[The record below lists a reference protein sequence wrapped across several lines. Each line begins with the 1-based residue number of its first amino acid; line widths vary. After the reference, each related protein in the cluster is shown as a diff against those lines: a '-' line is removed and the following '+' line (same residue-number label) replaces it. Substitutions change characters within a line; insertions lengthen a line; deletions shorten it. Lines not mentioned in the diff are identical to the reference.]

1 MDKRN
6 PRPRFS
12 LKILSWVLLKIAV
25 YAAFV
30 TTYYFFVLLLL
41 AHWLKDVFVAHRAV
55 YTFVTLP
62 LIIAQAA
69 LLDLVVT
76 GLRKLGQGKKK

>member
-1 MDKRN
+1 MEKRN
-6 PRPRFS
+6 SRPRLS

-30 TTYYFFVLLLL
+30 TAYYFFILLLL
-41 AHWLKDVFVAHRAV
+41 AHWLKDMFVARRAI
-55 YTFVTLP
+55 YALVTLP